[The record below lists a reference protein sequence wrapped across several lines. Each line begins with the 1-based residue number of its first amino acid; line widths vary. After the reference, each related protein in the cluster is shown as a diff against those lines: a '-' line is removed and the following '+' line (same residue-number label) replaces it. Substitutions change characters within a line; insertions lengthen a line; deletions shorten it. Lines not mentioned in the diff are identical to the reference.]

1 MKVEEKIKDTFINN
15 LSEHLDEERREQDQ
29 SLYMM
34 RDARSVEEL
43 MELKCSIMSSI
54 VSSIPLGYRD
64 CYFCIKFG
72 AHVSSRRCSRCPYG
86 KIHRICHLGG
96 SDYKKMKSAKLA
108 MREAIR
114 SYHHPNSDK
123 YEDDEHECNQ
133 EIVIFIDEAASIP
146 KDVFNTIEPLQ
157 NGKKK

>member
-1 MKVEEKIKDTFINN
+1 MKVEERIKDTFIKN

-34 RDARSVEEL
+34 RNARSVEEL

-54 VSSIPLGYRD
+54 VSSIPLGYHN

-72 AHVSSRRCSRCPYG
+72 AHGSLLRCSRCSYG
-86 KIHRICHLGG
+86 KIHGMCSCGD

-108 MREAIR
+108 IKEAIR
-114 SYHHPNSDK
+114 SYHRPNSDK
-123 YEDDEHECNQ
+123 YEDDKH
-133 EIVIFIDEAASIP
+133 SILP
-146 KDVFNTIEPLQ
+146 
-157 NGKKK
+157 